1 MEDVGGAV
9 ATVATGGAVEVSA
22 EALLDAIKE
31 IKVQNPEFG
40 IKRVWTT
47 LKEKGMQVQHT
58 HNHTNTHTHIKYT

>member
-9 ATVATGGAVEVSA
+9 ATVATGGVVEVSA

-58 HNHTNTHTHIKYT
+58 LKHTNTH

>member
-58 HNHTNTHTHIKYT
+58 HKHTNTR